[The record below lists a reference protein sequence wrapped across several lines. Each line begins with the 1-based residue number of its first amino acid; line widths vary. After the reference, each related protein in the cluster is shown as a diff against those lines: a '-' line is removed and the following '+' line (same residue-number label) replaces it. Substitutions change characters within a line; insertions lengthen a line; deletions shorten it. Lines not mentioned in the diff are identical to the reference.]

1 MNETENKSPPSAVHA
16 TPVEAVE
23 TTPTVVSVRA
33 VPQDES
39 RGICRGC
46 GREFVRERG
55 VTDSQ
60 QQYYRC
66 PECSRLTIGNFCQ
79 LL

>member
-1 MNETENKSPPSAVHA
+1 MNETGNKSPPPAVRA
-16 TPVEAVE
+16 TPVE
-23 TTPTVVSVRA
+23 TPDTKPTVISVHA
-33 VPQDES
+33 VPQDEN

-66 PECSRLTIGNFCQ
+66 PECSRLTIGNFCR